1 MIFSF
6 GKKKKSQRS
15 VQESK
20 ESESELSDGL
30 EHEETQADQGKKTG
44 LFSKLTSGLARSSA
58 RLTSGLKVFN
68 KRKLD
73 AKTIEELEDLLV
85 SSDLGAT
92 VAKQIT
98 GELAKKRLDKE
109 IEEHE
114 VRRLLAE
121 QISLILKEKEQK
133 LDLSKGPNPRIVFFV
148 GVNGSGKTT
157 TIGKIASQLKS
168 KGMKILLVAGDTFR
182 AAAIEQLTVWGER
195 TGVAVETK
203 SQGSDASGLV
213 YDAMTRAKTENF
225 DIVLVDTAG
234 RLQNRTELMSE
245 LAKLLR
251 VARKIDPDAPHEVL
265 LVLDATVGQN
275 ALRQVEAFR
284 DSAEV
289 TGLIMTKLDGTA
301 KGGILVAIAQKYDLP
316 IHFIGIGEGRDDLKP
331 FESVQFAHALTND
344 ETHNTKN
351 TT

>member
-6 GKKKKSQRS
+6 GKKKKSQNNSQDVS
-15 VQESK
+15 VSNKNLDSK
-20 ESESELSDGL
+20 EKLESPKSN
-30 EHEETQADQGKKTG
+30 QKTKSG
-44 LFSKLTSGLARSSA
+44 LFSKLTFGLARSSA

-73 AKTIEELEDLLV
+73 KTTIEELEDLLI
-85 SSDLGAT
+85 SSDLGVK

-109 IEEHE
+109 IADHE
-114 VRRLLAE
+114 VRKLLAE
-121 QISLILKEKEQK
+121 QISRILKEREKK
-133 LDLSKGPNPRIVFFV
+133 LDFTNGPKPRVIFFV

-168 KGMKILLVAGDTFR
+168 NGIKVLLVAGDTFR
-182 AAAIEQLTVWGER
+182 AAAVEQLTVWGKR
-195 TGVAVETK
+195 TGVAVETRTK
-203 SQGSDASGLV
+203 GSDASGLV
-213 YDAMTRAKTENF
+213 YDAINKAKKENY
-225 DIVLVDTAG
+225 DVVMVDTAG
-234 RLQNRTELMSE
+234 RLQNRAELMSE

-251 VARKIDPDAPHEVL
+251 VARKVDPEAPHEVI

-275 ALRQVEAFR
+275 ALRQVEVFK

-301 KGGILVAIAQKYDLP
+301 KGGILVAIAQQYDLP
-316 IHFIGIGEGRDDLKP
+316 IYFVGIGEGRDDLKQ
-331 FESVQFAHALTND
+331 FESKEFVLALTD
-344 ETHNTKN
+344 A
-351 TT
+351 

>member
-15 VQESK
+15 AQEST
-20 ESESELSDGL
+20 EIESELNVGL
-30 EHEETQADQGKKTG
+30 EQGETQSDQGKKTG

-73 AKTIEELEDLLV
+73 ATTVEELEDLLV
-85 SSDLGAT
+85 SSDLGVT

-109 IEEHE
+109 IDEHE

-121 QISLILKEKEQK
+121 QISLILKEREQQ
-133 LDLSKGPNPRIVFFV
+133 LDLSKGQNPRIVFFV

-168 KGMKILLVAGDTFR
+168 KGRKILLVAGDTFR

-195 TGVAVETK
+195 TGVAVATK
-203 SQGSDASGLV
+203 PQGSDASGLV
-213 YDAMTRAKTENF
+213 YDAMIRANTENF

-251 VARKIDPDAPHEVL
+251 VARKIDPEAPHEVL

-316 IHFIGIGEGRDDLKP
+316 IHFIGIGEGRDDLKQ
-331 FESVQFAHALTND
+331 FESVQFAHALTDN
-344 ETHNTKN
+344 ETEQ
-351 TT
+351 

>member
-6 GKKKKSQRS
+6 GKKKRSHKDSQNVTNS
-15 VQESK
+15 EKNLDSTEKLESK
-20 ESESELSDGL
+20 KSGTESKS
-30 EHEETQADQGKKTG
+30 G
-44 LFSKLTSGLARSSA
+44 LFSKLTFGLARSSA

-73 AKTIEELEDLLV
+73 ETTIEELEDLLV
-85 SSDLGAT
+85 SSDLGVT

-109 IEEHE
+109 IEEQE
-114 VRRLLAE
+114 VRNLLAE
-121 QISLILKEKEQK
+121 NICHILKEREQK
-133 LDLSKGPNPRIVFFV
+133 LDLTNGPKPRIIFFV

-168 KGMKILLVAGDTFR
+168 KGTKILLVAGDTFR
-182 AAAIEQLTVWGER
+182 AAAVEQLAVWGQR
-195 TGVAVETK
+195 IGVTVETRTL
-203 SQGSDASGLV
+203 GSDASGLV
-213 YDAMTRAKTENF
+213 FDAINKAKQENYDV
-225 DIVLVDTAG
+225 VLVDTAG

-251 VARKIDPDAPHEVL
+251 VARKVDPEAPHEVI

-275 ALRQVEAFR
+275 ALRQVEVFK
-284 DSAEV
+284 DSVEI

-301 KGGILVAIAQKYDLP
+301 KGGILVAIAQKFDLP
-316 IHFIGIGEGRDDLKP
+316 IYFVGIGEGKDDLK
-331 FESVQFAHALTND
+331 QFKSREFAYAMTSP
-344 ETHNTKN
+344 
-351 TT
+351 

>member
-6 GKKKKSQRS
+6 GKKKKPQNNSQDVS
-15 VQESK
+15 DSKKNLDSK
-20 ESESELSDGL
+20 EKIESTKSS
-30 EHEETQADQGKKTG
+30 QKTKSG
-44 LFSKLTSGLARSSA
+44 FFSKLTFGLARSSA

-73 AKTIEELEDLLV
+73 ETTIEELEDLLI
-85 SSDLGAT
+85 SSDLGVK

-109 IEEHE
+109 IEDHE
-114 VRRLLAE
+114 VRKLLAE
-121 QISLILKEKEQK
+121 QISHILKDREQK
-133 LDLSKGPNPRIVFFV
+133 LDFTNGPKPRVIFFV

-157 TIGKIASQLKS
+157 TIGKIASQLNSNGIKV
-168 KGMKILLVAGDTFR
+168 LLAAGDTFR
-182 AAAIEQLTVWGER
+182 AAAVEQLAVWGKR
-195 TGVAVETK
+195 TGVTVETRT
-203 SQGSDASGLV
+203 QGSDASGLV
-213 YDAMTRAKTENF
+213 YDAITKAKKENY
-225 DIVLVDTAG
+225 DVVMVDTAG

-251 VARKIDPDAPHEVL
+251 VARKVDPEAPHEVI

-275 ALRQVEAFR
+275 ALRQVEVFK

-301 KGGILVAIAQKYDLP
+301 KGGILVAIAQQYDLP
-316 IHFIGIGEGRDDLKP
+316 IYFVGIGEGREDLKQ
-331 FESVQFAHALTND
+331 FESKEFVLALTD
-344 ETHNTKN
+344 A
-351 TT
+351 